1 MPLTISFN
9 ELIHRLQHRRAW
21 LPGAS
26 RLYWGL
32 EYPNEGNPMLTT
44 ILIAWG
50 SVGVGFVLGTMWF
63 GLCAGTD

>member
-1 MPLTISFN
+1 
-9 ELIHRLQHRRAW
+9 
-21 LPGAS
+21 
-26 RLYWGL
+26 
-32 EYPNEGNPMLTT
+32 MLTT